1 MDFSKTIIRRLAPA
15 AAALVVF
22 FVVSAAYFAPQ
33 FRGEVLPQHDVVQYE
48 GMAKDISDM
57 RAATGEDPQ
66 WTGGMFGGMPAFLIN
81 VAYPAQIVKRTVGQV
96 VKLID
101 TPAAFLF
108 FAMTAMWL
116 MLLVFGVDPWVGI
129 VPALAYGLSTY
140 FLLIIGAGHI
150 TKMWALV
157 YAPLM
162 MGGAWMTLRGN
173 MWAGGAL
180 TALTASL
187 EIGANHPQITYY
199 FLLAMSAFW
208 ISEGIAAF
216 REKHL
221 GDFWKRTAVLAAAG
235 ILAAG
240 SNFSPLWYTASHS
253 KETMRG
259 GSELASTSETSQDG
273 LTLDYAT
280 AWSYGRTESLNLLIP
295 DFMGRESA
303 TTFSPDGEVAAVLNE
318 YGLRGAAQQLPAY
331 WGSQPYTGGP
341 TYLGAATIFLAAL
354 GIALARGRNKWWIVA
369 VSVLMLLLAWG
380 RNLMWFTE
388 LAFDLLPGYNKFRTV
403 SMALVVVQWAVPLLG
418 ALALMRL
425 PAYWGSQPYTG
436 GPTYLG
442 AATIFLAALGIA
454 LARGR
459 NKWWIVAVSVL
470 MLLLAW
476 GRNLMWFTELA
487 FDLLPGYN
495 KFRTVSMAL
504 VVVQWA
510 VPLLGA
516 LALMR
521 LWRGE
526 IPRQRL
532 LRALA
537 WAAGVTGGLC
547 LLLAVAGSAFFDF
560 GRAESTGMMTEQ
572 FRQLFEANNMQD
584 YLQRGMDAEMGIAT
598 GNAMA
603 AERASMM
610 QADAWRSLLMI
621 LLAAGGV
628 ALFAL
633 RRINKYVLTALL
645 AAVMLLDLVPVDLRF
660 ISHDN
665 FISARRNQ
673 VTATAADKA
682 IMADKEPGFRV
693 FNLTVSPFQD
703 ATTSYFHRSV
713 GGYHGAKLA
722 RYQDLIDRYLSYRND
737 AVLDMLNTR
746 YLIVP
751 GDGGQPEAVLRPT
764 ANGAA
769 WFVDTIAVAG
779 SPQQEIDLLGET
791 DLKRTAVIA
800 EKDKPYTQG
809 WTASPADTAAVRTIA
824 LTEYRPNYLKYE
836 YTAPAESVA
845 VFSEIFYPYG
855 WTAYVDGA
863 EAPCF
868 RADYVLRAMRLPAGQ
883 HTVEWKFRAPG
894 WTAAEAVTL
903 VSSLVILL
911 GAAAAIVYWIRQKRK
926 ENNPDE

>member
-259 GSELASTSETSQDG
+259 GSELASTSETSQNG
-273 LTLDYAT
+273 LALDYAT

-295 DFMGRESA
+295 DFMGRESG

-341 TYLGAATIFLAAL
+341 TYLGAAAIFLAAL

-380 RNLMWFTE
+380 RNLMWFT
-388 LAFDLLPGYNKFRTV
+388 
-403 SMALVVVQWAVPLLG
+403 Q
-418 ALALMRL
+418 
-425 PAYWGSQPYTG
+425 
-436 GPTYLG
+436 
-442 AATIFLAALGIA
+442 
-454 LARGR
+454 
-459 NKWWIVAVSVL
+459 
-470 MLLLAW
+470 
-476 GRNLMWFTELA
+476 LA

-547 LLLAVAGSAFFDF
+547 LLLAVAGSTFFDF

-665 FISARRNQ
+665 FISARQHQ

-722 RYQDLIDRYLSYRND
+722 RYQDLIDRYLSYRNN

-791 DLKRTAVIA
+791 DLKRTA
-800 EKDKPYTQG
+800 
-809 WTASPADTAAVRTIA
+809 ADTAAVRTIA

>member
-199 FLLAMSAFW
+199 FLLAMAAFW

-259 GSELASTSETSQDG
+259 GSELASTSETSQNG
-273 LTLDYAT
+273 LALDYAT

-295 DFMGRESA
+295 DFMGRESG

-341 TYLGAATIFLAAL
+341 TYLGAAAIFLAAL

-380 RNLMWFTE
+380 RNLMWFT
-388 LAFDLLPGYNKFRTV
+388 
-403 SMALVVVQWAVPLLG
+403 Q
-418 ALALMRL
+418 
-425 PAYWGSQPYTG
+425 
-436 GPTYLG
+436 
-442 AATIFLAALGIA
+442 
-454 LARGR
+454 
-459 NKWWIVAVSVL
+459 
-470 MLLLAW
+470 
-476 GRNLMWFTELA
+476 LA

-521 LWRGE
+521 LWKGE
-526 IPRQRL
+526 IPRERL

-537 WAAGVTGGLC
+537 WAAGITGGAC

-633 RRINKYVLTALL
+633 RRINRYVLTGLL
-645 AAVMLLDLVPVDLRF
+645 AGVMLLDLVPVDLRF
-660 ISHDN
+660 LSSEN
-665 FISARRNQ
+665 FVSPRRNQ
-673 VTATAADKA
+673 VTASAADKA
-682 IMADKEPGFRV
+682 IMQDKDPGYRV
-693 FNLTVSPFQD
+693 LNLTVSPFND

-751 GDGGQPEAVLRPT
+751 GDGGQPGKARGPQGRIGLFPGNVERSEQDNGSVLSAFDRKR
-764 ANGAA
+764 GAL
-769 WFVDTIAVAG
+769 FAG
-779 SPQQEIDLLGET
+779 FFGTSL
-791 DLKRTAVIA
+791 
-800 EKDKPYTQG
+800 
-809 WTASPADTAAVRTIA
+809 
-824 LTEYRPNYLKYE
+824 
-836 YTAPAESVA
+836 AESRRKHA
-845 VFSEIFYPYG
+845 L
-855 WTAYVDGA
+855 D
-863 EAPCF
+863 
-868 RADYVLRAMRLPAGQ
+868 LR
-883 HTVEWKFRAPG
+883 E
-894 WTAAEAVTL
+894 
-903 VSSLVILL
+903 
-911 GAAAAIVYWIRQKRK
+911 
-926 ENNPDE
+926 

>member
-1 MDFSKTIIRRLAPA
+1 MDFSKTIIRRLWPA
-15 AAALVVF
+15 VAALTVF

-81 VAYPAQIVKRTVGQV
+81 VAYPAQLVKRTVGQI

-101 TPAAFLF
+101 TPAAFIF

-116 MLLVFGVDPWVGI
+116 MLLVFGINPWVGI
-129 VPALAYGLSTY
+129 VAALAYGLSTY

-162 MGGAWMTLRGN
+162 MGGAWMTLRDN
-173 MWAGGAL
+173 MWAGAAL

-199 FLLAMSAFW
+199 FLVAMAAFW

-216 REKHL
+216 RKKHL
-221 GDFWKRTAVLAAAG
+221 KDFWKRTAVLSAAG
-235 ILAAG
+235 ILAVG

-253 KETMRG
+253 GETMRG
-259 GSELASTSETSQDG
+259 GSELASTTEASQNG
-273 LTLDYAT
+273 LALDYAT
-280 AWSYGRTESLNLLIP
+280 AWSYGRTETLNLLVP
-295 DFMGRESA
+295 DFMGRESG
-303 TTFSPDGEVAAVLNE
+303 TTFSPDGQVAAVLND

-331 WGSQPYTGGP
+331 WGTQPYTGGP
-341 TYLGAATIFLAAL
+341 TYLGAAAIFLAAL

-369 VSVLMLLLAWG
+369 A
-380 RNLMWFTE
+380 
-388 LAFDLLPGYNKFRTV
+388 
-403 SMALVVVQWAVPLLG
+403 
-418 ALALMRL
+418 
-425 PAYWGSQPYTG
+425 
-436 GPTYLG
+436 
-442 AATIFLAALGIA
+442 
-454 LARGR
+454 
-459 NKWWIVAVSVL
+459 SVL

-521 LWRGE
+521 LWRDE
-526 IPRQRL
+526 IPRGRL
-532 LRALA
+532 MKALA
-537 WAAGVTGGLC
+537 WAIGITGGLC
-547 LLLAVAGSAFFDF
+547 LLLAVAGSTFFDF
-560 GRAESTGMMTEQ
+560 GRAESTSMMTEQ
-572 FRQLFEANNMQD
+572 FRHLFEANDMQD
-584 YLQRGMDAEMGIAT
+584 YLKRGMDAEMGIAT

-603 AERASMM
+603 AERVAMM

-660 ISHDN
+660 ISHDD
-665 FISARRNQ
+665 FISARQHR
-673 VTATAADKA
+673 VTASAADRA
-682 IMADKEPGFRV
+682 IMADKTPGFRV

-751 GDGGQPEAVLRPT
+751 GDDGQPRAEYRPT

-769 WFVDTIAVAG
+769 WFVDKIVAANT
-779 SPQQEIDLLGET
+779 PQQEIDLLEKT
-791 DLKRTAVIA
+791 DLKRTAVTTPGDKAFA
-800 EKDKPYTQG
+800 EEWQAG
-809 WTASPADTAAVRTIA
+809 GEADTALVRSIA

-836 YTAPAESVA
+836 YTAPEEAVA
-845 VFSEIFYPYG
+845 VFSEIFYDHG
-855 WTAYVDGA
+855 WSAYVDG
-863 EAPCF
+863 EAMPCF
-868 RADYVLRAMRLPAGQ
+868 RADYVLRAMKLPAGR

-894 WTAAEAVTL
+894 WAAAEAVTL

-911 GAAAAIVYWIRQKRK
+911 GAAAATAYWFRRKKRNGT
-926 ENNPDE
+926 EL

>member
-221 GDFWKRTAVLAAAG
+221 GDFWKRTAVLATAG

-318 YGLRGAAQQLPAY
+318 YGLRGAAQQ
-331 WGSQPYTGGP
+331 
-341 TYLGAATIFLAAL
+341 
-354 GIALARGRNKWWIVA
+354 
-369 VSVLMLLLAWG
+369 
-380 RNLMWFTE
+380 
-388 LAFDLLPGYNKFRTV
+388 
-403 SMALVVVQWAVPLLG
+403 
-418 ALALMRL
+418 L

-791 DLKRTAVIA
+791 DLKRTVPTTSSTNTPPPQRAWRYSPRSSTPTA
-800 EKDKPYTQG
+800 GRPTSTARKPPVSGPT
-809 WTASPADTAAVRTIA
+809 TCS
-824 LTEYRPNYLKYE
+824 
-836 YTAPAESVA
+836 AP
-845 VFSEIFYPYG
+845 
-855 WTAYVDGA
+855 
-863 EAPCF
+863 
-868 RADYVLRAMRLPAGQ
+868 
-883 HTVEWKFRAPG
+883 
-894 WTAAEAVTL
+894 
-903 VSSLVILL
+903 
-911 GAAAAIVYWIRQKRK
+911 
-926 ENNPDE
+926 